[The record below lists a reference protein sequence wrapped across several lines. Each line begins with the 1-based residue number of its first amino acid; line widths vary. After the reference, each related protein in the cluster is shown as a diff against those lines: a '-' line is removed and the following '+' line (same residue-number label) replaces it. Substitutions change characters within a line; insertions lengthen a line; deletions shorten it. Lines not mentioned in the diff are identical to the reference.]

1 MSRILAIGLSVLL
14 GLNGLAMLFGSFWWY
29 NTVPGVTATGG
40 FNPHFVRD
48 IGMAYIVTAGGLVWF
63 ARAPVAAWPALV
75 GSALFLTLHASIHVF
90 DATCSASGL
99 ADTFR
104 DFPGV
109 YLPALASVWLVA
121 SNHPKLGT

>member
-1 MSRILAIGLSVLL
+1 MSRAIAIGLSAML

-90 DATCSASGL
+90 DATCSVRGL
-99 ADTFR
+99 ADFIR
-104 DFPGV
+104 DLPGV
-109 YLPALASVWLVA
+109 YLPAAILVGVTWLVA
-121 SNHPKLGT
+121 RTHR